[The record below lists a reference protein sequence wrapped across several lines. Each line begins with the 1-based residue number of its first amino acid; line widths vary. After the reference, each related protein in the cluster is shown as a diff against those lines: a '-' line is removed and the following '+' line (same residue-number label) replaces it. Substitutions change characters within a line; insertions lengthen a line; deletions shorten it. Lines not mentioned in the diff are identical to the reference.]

1 MTATSMETKQR
12 PWGLTLIMGIAA
24 FIVGAILLWSPA
36 KTKGETY
43 QILVALLGLYW
54 IIKGFID
61 FASII
66 SDSKGWGWKLFT
78 GAVSIIAGTFVLSY
92 PIAAGVVLPR
102 VFVLMLGLW
111 GLIEG
116 VILLIMAF
124 RGGGWAAGILGG
136 LAIIFGIILVATWAI
151 PGSGLAML
159 WTAAVA
165 SLVGG
170 VILVIQAFRQ
180 RKA

>member
-1 MTATSMETKQR
+1 VTATSMETKQR

-24 FIVGAILLWSPA
+24 FTVGAILLWSPA
-36 KTKGETY
+36 KTKVETY

-54 IIKGFID
+54 VIKGFID

-66 SDSKGWGWKLFT
+66 SDHTAWGWKLFI
-78 GAVSIIAGTFVLSY
+78 GAVSIVAGIFVLSY

-102 VFVLMLGLW
+102 LFVLMLGLW

-124 RGGGWAAGILGG
+124 KGGGWAAGILGVM
-136 LAIIFGIILVATWAI
+136 AIIFGIILVATWAI

-165 SLVGG
+165 GLVGG
-170 VILVIQAFRQ
+170 VLLVIQAFRQ
-180 RKA
+180 RRA